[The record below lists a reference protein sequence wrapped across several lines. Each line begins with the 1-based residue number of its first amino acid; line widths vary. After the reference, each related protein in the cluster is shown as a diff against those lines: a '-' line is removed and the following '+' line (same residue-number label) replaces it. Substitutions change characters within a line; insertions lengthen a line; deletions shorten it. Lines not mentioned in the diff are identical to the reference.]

1 MGKDIQEGTEEYKPS
16 LNDIL
21 AMERT
26 IMANE
31 RTFLSYIRTSLT
43 LIVPGAT
50 GIHLSDSL
58 PLQIASSLFIPAGV
72 VVFFIGIARF
82 RKKRKAVRRTGR

>member
-1 MGKDIQEGTEEYKPS
+1 MGDGKKEGMEEYKLG

-50 GIHLSDSL
+50 GIHLADSL
-58 PLQIASSLFIPAGV
+58 PIQIASSLFIPAGV
-72 VVFFIGIARF
+72 VVFLIGIARF
-82 RKKRKAVRRTGR
+82 RKKRKAVRQTGR